1 MNQNILI
8 LSDGKAGHLSQTRGL
23 ASALQLRIGGTIQ
36 ELDLSGRGFF
46 GKLRAVWGQK
56 SEISRLRLKATPC
69 QGDRRSLLRQGFH
82 LRGYGYG
89 GQDGGQAEV
98 GGKPAFIIAAGHGM
112 HVPLLL
118 AGLLFRRAKTVL
130 CMKPSLPMS
139 WFDFCVVPRHDLTP
153 ALLSHPPAYLI
164 PTLGALHGVHPQ
176 PERPKKH
183 TLILLGGPSKE
194 FGWKAEQL
202 LEQLRAVIRGVRS
215 QPPSPIGL
223 RRPGRAESGE
233 NFLLTTSRRTP
244 AGFVDVLRRTC
255 PQIKVVPVEET
266 PRGWV
271 AENLASSEAVWV
283 TRDSVSMIYE
293 ALGSGAPV
301 GLLNMPS
308 LSLEGAKKSRVA
320 RGIEMLEQE
329 GWVTSFDLWKQ
340 NGVMK
345 SKGALVEVD
354 RVAEILINVPE
365 HQVLFSKIRQ

>member
-46 GKLRAVWGQK
+46 GKLRAVWGQRAA
-56 SEISRLRLKATPC
+56 ISRLRLKATPC
-69 QGDRRSLLRQGFH
+69 QGDRRSLLRP
-82 LRGYGYG
+82 LGY
-89 GQDGGQAEV
+89 GGQAEV
-98 GGKPAFIIAAGHGM
+98 GGKPAFIIAAGHGL

-202 LEQLRAVIRGVRS
+202 LEQLRAVIRGVEVRS
-215 QPPSPIGL
+215 QKSEVG
-223 RRPGRAESGE
+223 AKE

-308 LSLEGAKKSRVA
+308 LFLEGAKKSRVA